1 MENNEYKK
9 TASSDRSCASVAQP
23 TNAIKLAQEVGANQ
37 SRSSVQGENYNGGAR
52 KRGWT
57 RVSTNSDSDNK
68 ETQCKYVVP
77 NVQRDEEI
85 ANSLTEEKE
94 NLEEESEMKLEN
106 WKDAR
111 GILTIDVYNVAD
123 IKMIVASKASLFF
136 DLGGLE
142 NYVNL
147 EGHNYYRAER
157 KDQENKLE
165 MKSDLAFLLGRVSSR
180 IIGISITDAAIPK
193 ISPYL
198 DMTNLETIQIEG
210 EYFSITYKEDG
221 INKIIITLITKN
233 CQTLRNLFLKNME
246 FFADDEISCLL
257 PRLELFSF
265 IKSKGNRFLDSVVRQ
280 APQTLQK
287 LLYQAPPSPSSWQ
300 EL

>member
-1 MENNEYKK
+1 ME
-9 TASSDRSCASVAQP
+9 
-23 TNAIKLAQEVGANQ
+23 TN
-37 SRSSVQGENYNGGAR
+37 
-52 KRGWT
+52 
-57 RVSTNSDSDNK
+57 
-68 ETQCKYVVP
+68 
-77 NVQRDEEI
+77 
-85 ANSLTEEKE
+85 
-94 NLEEESEMKLEN
+94 LEN
-106 WKDAR
+106 WKDER
-111 GILTIDVYNVAD
+111 GILTIGVYDVAD

-136 DLGGLE
+136 DLGRLE
-142 NYVNL
+142 DYVNL

-157 KDQENKLE
+157 QDQENKLE
-165 MKSDLAFLLGRVSSR
+165 MKSNLAFLLGRVSSR

-198 DMTNLETIQIEG
+198 DMTNLETIQIKG

-221 INKIIITLITKN
+221 INKIIMTLITKN
-233 CQTLRNLFLKNME
+233 SQTLKNLILKNME
-246 FFADDEISCLL
+246 LFSDDEISCML

-287 LLYQAPPSPSSWQ
+287 LFYQAPPSPSSWQ